1 MFRFRLS
8 EEDREK
14 YGGPEWVEFDM
25 ARAVEL
31 PVEVLED
38 IEEATGYTFL
48 VELPRGLDRG
58 ALKAVRAGLW
68 LARRIAGIHEP
79 AFADFK
85 PNMLTADV
93 EWVAA
98 ADADPPASNRAER
111 RSSSSRASSSAR
123 KSAPAARKR
132 SPKPASGT

>member
-8 EEDREK
+8 PEDRER

-25 ARAVEL
+25 SRAVEL
-31 PVEVLED
+31 PVEVLEG

-93 EWVAA
+93 EWVDP

-111 RSSSSRASSSAR
+111 RARSSPSRASGTAR
-123 KSAPAARKR
+123 KSTRAK
-132 SPKPASGT
+132 KSGT